1 MPEINLDPNQQHFI
15 SLDHLSMTASW
26 YNIRPEHENNKLKI
40 SKDKGKT
47 FETITFP
54 SGVYDYEDLNN
65 FIHEKIGKL
74 PGDDQNYGIN
84 VLFDLS
90 TYKVFIKLNENYQ
103 IDFNGSD
110 MTC

>member
-1 MPEINLDPNQQHFI
+1 MQENKPGNFTVKFMPEINLDPNQQHFI

-26 YNIRPEHENNKLKI
+26 NNIRPEYENNKLKI

-74 PGDDQNYGIN
+74 
-84 VLFDLS
+84 L
-90 TYKVFIKLNENYQ
+90 E
-103 IDFNGSD
+103 
-110 MTC
+110 MTKIME